1 MKSSAHGRTF
11 LRFFE
16 EKYQKKKPQGT
27 PGRGGSLRILLAWGI
42 FALEAKMLL
51 PTYTYLKYPPSGLR
65 PDGGYFVEED
75 SPTFPPHGRL
85 LLQRGF

>member
-1 MKSSAHGRTF
+1 MKFFQDLCLRSLFVLGYVRMKFSAHRRTF

-42 FALEAKMLL
+42 FALEAKML
-51 PTYTYLKYPPSGLR
+51 PPN
-65 PDGGYFVEED
+65 V
-75 SPTFPPHGRL
+75 RL
-85 LLQRGF
+85 LEEPA

>member
-1 MKSSAHGRTF
+1 MGGCTF

-51 PTYTYLKYPPSGLR
+51 PMYTYLKYPPSGLR
-65 PDGGYFVEED
+65 PDGGYFVEKD
-75 SPTFPPHGRL
+75 SPTFLPHGL
-85 LLQRGF
+85 LLLRRGF